1 MIIKYKMTCY
11 LLTSFFWKYYNLFM
25 IKTII
30 SNSVQDTNKIAQEI
44 ANTLSGEVFVLLTGD
59 LGAGKTTFTKALI
72 KQFGVKENVSSPT
85 FTILNQYQSK
95 TNVINHMDA
104 YRLDK
109 QSDLEMFIEEF
120 DNAINIIEWW
130 TNINLALTNKKIVKI
145 EIKKVNESA
154 REFIIESN

>member
-1 MIIKYKMTCY
+1 MTCY

-44 ANTLSGEVFVLLTGD
+44 ANTLNGEVFVLLTGD

-72 KQFGVKENVSSPT
+72 KQLGVEENVSSPT
-85 FTILNQYQSK
+85 FTILNQYK
-95 TNVINHMDA
+95 NKNNVINHMDA

-130 TNINLALTNKKIVKI
+130 TNINLDLLNKKIVKI

-154 REFIIESN
+154 RKFIIESN

>member
-1 MIIKYKMTCY
+1 
-11 LLTSFFWKYYNLFM
+11 M